1 MPRIERTAELTW
13 EGNLA
18 RGSGLLSAGSSGAFV
33 DLPFSLATRLGAPEG
48 QTSPE
53 ELLAAAH
60 GGCFTTSL
68 AGELTGLGHPPGRLA
83 VNCLIVMDEVDGN
96 GHQIVGSKI
105 TVRASVPDV
114 DERDV
119 HRGGAPRRRGLP
131 VLRPPE
137 AGRRDGDDRRPADR
151 LIVYRADLTADSSGS
166 AER

>member
-1 MPRIERTAELTW
+1 VPRIERTAELTW

-18 RGSGLLSAGSSGAFV
+18 RGSGFLSAGSSRAFV
-33 DLPFSLATRLGAPEG
+33 GLPFSLATRLGAPEG

-83 VNCLIVMDEVDGN
+83 VNCLIVMDEVPGN

-105 TVRASVPDV
+105 TVRAAVPDV
-114 DERDV
+114 DDATFTEAVRLADEGCPFSALLK
-119 HRGGAPRRRGLP
+119 RAGAT
-131 VLRPPE
+131 VTIDAE
-137 AGRRDGDDRRPADR
+137 
-151 LIVYRADLTADSSGS
+151 LTG
-166 AER
+166 